1 MEGKE
6 KLLPDHQLKTPAWN
20 AAWWVTCHATE
31 RGTETYDATVLST
44 LKKNIYLTIVLF
56 RKWLCQF

>member
-6 KLLPDHQLKTPAWN
+6 KLLSDHQLKTPAWN

-31 RGTETYDATVLST
+31 RGTKTYDAIIHPE
-44 LKKNIYLTIVLF
+44 KKYLPHNCFIS
-56 RKWLCQF
+56 